1 MPRSSSRRDRSGCI
15 AGLGALLGMLAAVL
29 ALLGIGV
36 ANLYISGQTETQIA
50 QFPTLGASTL
60 LSQSTGSTVAVE
72 GRIEGA
78 PRFQSLVAYDYQE
91 GEFPSSNTNESRRW
105 STVEQIR
112 PPLRVELSDG
122 SVPIT
127 GTYTLS
133 GPTITHY
140 QGDEQ
145 RYVGLENRQMVFAW
159 GTLRQEDAGPVLVAE
174 TIYAGTRADYL
185 GDLWMLR
192 VVGWIF
198 IGLSIGLAA
207 LFTWIFTRFILP
219 IAVDGTN
226 KRQHRSTRRRRER

>member
-1 MPRSSSRRDRSGCI
+1 
-15 AGLGALLGMLAAVL
+15 MLAAVV
-29 ALLGIGV
+29 ALLGIGG
-36 ANLYISGQTETQIA
+36 ANLYITRQAETQIA
-50 QFPTLGASTL
+50 QFPTLGASAL
-60 LSQSTGSTVAVE
+60 LGRDTGSTVAVE

-91 GEFPSSNTNESRRW
+91 GDFPSSNTNESRRW
-105 STVEQIR
+105 GTVEQVR

-133 GPTITHY
+133 GVTTTLY
-140 QGDEQ
+140 ENDER
-145 RYVGLENRQMVFAW
+145 RYVGLENRQIVFVW

-185 GDLWMLR
+185 GEQNTLR
-192 VVGWIF
+192 TMAWIF
-198 IGLSIGLAA
+198 IGLGIGLAV

-219 IAVDGTN
+219 IA
-226 KRQHRSTRRRRER
+226 R

>member
-15 AGLGALLGMLAAVL
+15 AGLGALFGMLAAVV
-29 ALLGIGV
+29 ALLGIGG
-36 ANLYISGQTETQIA
+36 ANLYITRQAETQIA
-50 QFPTLGASTL
+50 QFPTLGASAL
-60 LSQSTGSTVAVE
+60 LGRDTGSTVAVE

-91 GEFPSSNTNESRRW
+91 GDFPSSNTNESRRW
-105 STVEQIR
+105 GTVEQVR

-133 GPTITHY
+133 GVTTTLY
-140 QGDEQ
+140 ENDER
-145 RYVGLENRQMVFAW
+145 RYVGLENRQIVFVW

-185 GDLWMLR
+185 GEQNTLR
-192 VVGWIF
+192 TMAWIF
-198 IGLSIGLAA
+198 IGLGIGLAV

-219 IAVDGTN
+219 IA
-226 KRQHRSTRRRRER
+226 R